1 MPGAAAGGPL
11 PEFRGAVATIDANR
25 AFSSERTGTV
35 GLGLPALDAA
45 LGGGL
50 ALGALHDLAPAGAL
64 QFGAA
69 AGFAFGLAARIPSGK
84 QVLFIQTGFA
94 ALESGTPYGPGI
106 ELLGLPLHRLL
117 TLRVAQVRDVLWA
130 MEEAL
135 KSSAV
140 AAVLAELP
148 EDAADLTATRRLSL
162 AARAGGGLGLMLRQR
177 PCPLPSAAIT
187 RWEIAAA
194 PSLPDRFGGLGRTA
208 FDLSLSRNRRGRCGR
223 WIVSWNHEE
232 RIFVPQALSVGM
244 AEAACD
250 RPADPRRR
258 ARAG

>member
-1 MPGAAAGGPL
+1 MHGAAAGGPL
-11 PEFRGAVATIDANR
+11 PELRRTVASLEVHK
-25 AFSSERTGTV
+25 AFPSGEAGSLR
-35 GLGLPALDAA
+35 LGLPAMDAT
-45 LGGGL
+45 LEDGL
-50 ALGALHDLAPAGAL
+50 ALGALHDLAPAAPL

-69 AGFAFGLAARIPSGK
+69 AGFAFALAARIPSDK
-84 QVLFIQTGFA
+84 QVLWIQTDFA
-94 ALESGTPYGPGI
+94 ALESGAPYGPGI
-106 ELLGLPLHRLL
+106 ALLGLPLHRLL
-117 TLRVAQVRDVLWA
+117 ILRVARGLDVLWA

-135 KSSAV
+135 KSHAI

-148 EDAADLTATRRLSL
+148 EDAADLTASRRLSL
-162 AARAGGGLGLMLRQR
+162 AARAGGGLGLLLRRR

-194 PSLPDRFGGLGRTA
+194 PSLPDRFGGLGRTV

-232 RIFVPQALSVGM
+232 RIFVPQALSLGM
-244 AEAACD
+244 AEAAGD
-250 RPADPRRR
+250 RPADARRL